1 MEEINVLVLVLA
13 VLSILP
19 SLIFALLSGL
29 AFRQNW
35 AFWYYNFSFSAFVS
49 ALFLMLFVYWFLCVR
64 FTQAREEGYILFL
77 LPILGLI
84 ISIGAFL
91 LALLPYPFM
100 DFKSEFWM
108 AKPLPSYPLWA
119 SAVAMLGF
127 ELVWLLTT
135 YVKLPPFRQ

>member
-19 SLIFALLSGL
+19 SLIFALLGGL

-35 AFWYYNFSFSAFVS
+35 AFWYYNFSFASFGS
-49 ALFLMLFVYWFLCVR
+49 ALFLMSFVYWFFCVQVI
-64 FTQAREEGYILFL
+64 QAREEGYILFL

-84 ISIGAFL
+84 IGIGAFL

-100 DFKSEFWM
+100 DFKSAFWT

-119 SAVAMLGF
+119 SVAAMLGF
-127 ELVWLLTT
+127 ELVWLLLT